1 MEINSLASSFVS
13 RSLEVGEKFS
23 VPFDIMLPF
32 QNSSYTR
39 FQTRNLRNFPTSI
52 SVMVQNGLVL

>member
-23 VPFDIMLPF
+23 VPFDIMLPS
-32 QNSSYTR
+32 QNSPYTR